1 MQVFAT
7 KIEKTVRCPDCSK
20 LYKTT
25 SEEAPCPYCGDAGDA
40 GKDEKSE
47 KPKKPA
53 QNRRRKKK

>member
-20 LYKTT
+20 SYKTT
-25 SEEAPCPYCGDAGDA
+25 SEEGPCPYCGNA
-40 GKDEKSE
+40 GKDEKAGKP